1 MPSRLRR
8 SPPSYSTVPLRPRLF
23 ATLSV
28 SHGDRR
34 MRGSSPLNPTP
45 RDQQPIRL
53 PRKLGQVAFG
63 IERKGDVQERN
74 DIDEDGVACS
84 HLRIVA
90 ELFGGYGLPWPGLP
104 P

>member
-1 MPSRLRR
+1 M
-8 SPPSYSTVPLRPRLF
+8 PLRPRLF
-23 ATLSV
+23 ATLLV

-34 MRGSSPLNPTP
+34 MRGSSPLSPTP

-63 IERKGDVQERN
+63 IGRESDVQERFEHPGAGFAAERN
-74 DIDEDGVACS
+74 DIDEDGMACG

-90 ELFGGYGLPWPGLP
+90 VLFGGYGIPWPGP
-104 P
+104 PP